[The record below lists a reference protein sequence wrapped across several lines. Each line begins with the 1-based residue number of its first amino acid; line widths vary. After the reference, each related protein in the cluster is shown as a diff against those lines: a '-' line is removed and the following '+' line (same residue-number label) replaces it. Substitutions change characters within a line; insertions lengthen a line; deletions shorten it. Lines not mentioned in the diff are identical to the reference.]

1 MSARR
6 GWRLLAAL
14 FLALIALAVPFRL
27 AFAQSSPELHFHSD
41 ADVVGIGETFHVT
54 LEALSSSDTPVNPQL
69 GAAPGFAVLGISPST
84 STQVNI
90 VNGTMSTQHG
100 LTTVWTL
107 RATKLGSFSVGPALV
122 TVGNTRFRGDS
133 ILVRVVPAGQAPRR
147 APPPQQNPFDPF
159 SALFGG
165 QFGRNPFPGF
175 EPPQPHPQPEEQVD
189 PHLALDQARAPAAFL
204 HATIDKNAV
213 VVGEQVTFTVYIYID
228 SAITRTP
235 ELNDPHEAP
244 ATDFVKRSLQAD
256 DAKVESVG
264 SANVGGKIYY
274 VQLLRRSALFPL
286 HAGDLEIGQMSVQLN
301 GAGAGLRRSEDL
313 FVHVSEPPVARRP
326 PGYMLGDVGM
336 MSLEAEVSGRDVEQE
351 GAIGVTVSLA
361 GTGNLPEKLHPPER
375 AGVEWLEPEVTAH
388 FASDKGRFAGTRTF
402 QYVVRFH
409 KAGDI
414 DLGDFS
420 LPYWNPQSNAY
431 EVARAPVGVIH
442 VKPGAVPV
450 ASAEGTAAD
459 PLPGLPRVRATREP
473 LPPPRRHFD
482 DAPGFWFGL
491 AAMPVAYA
499 VAVGASGAT
508 KRLRERRAREQGS
521 PRTEL
526 RTRVAAANAAAA
538 SGDARALDAAT
549 ARALEGATI
558 AGCGVNV
565 RGLTNGQVAQALA
578 DAGVAEE
585 SARQVE
591 SLLQACEMARFSA
604 SEGGASEAKERW
616 QQAQDVITR
625 LAGRT

>member
-1 MSARR
+1 VSARR
-6 GWRLLAAL
+6 GWRFLAAL
-14 FLALIALAVPFRL
+14 FWAVIALALPVRPAL
-27 AFAQSSPELHFHSD
+27 AQSSPELHFHSD

-69 GAAPGFAVLGISPST
+69 GATPGFAVLGISPST

-107 RATKLGSFSVGPALV
+107 RATKLGSFNVGPALV

-133 ILVRVVPAGQAPRR
+133 LLVRVVPAGQAPRR
-147 APPPQQNPFDPF
+147 APPAQQNPFDPF
-159 SALFGG
+159 SALFG

-175 EPPQPHPQPEEQVD
+175 EPQQQRPQPEEQVD

-204 HATIDKNAV
+204 HAVVDKNAV
-213 VVGEQVTFTVYIYID
+213 VVGEQVTYTVYIYID

-256 DAKVESVG
+256 DAKVEPVG
-264 SANVGGKIYY
+264 SANVGGRLYY
-274 VQLLRRSALFPL
+274 VQLLRKSALFPL

-301 GAGAGLRRSEDL
+301 GAGAGLRKSEDL
-313 FVHVSEPPVARRP
+313 FVHVSEPPVAGRP
-326 PGYMLGDVGM
+326 AGYMLGDVGTM
-336 MSLEAEVSGRDVEQE
+336 ALEAEVSGRDVEQE

-375 AGVEWLEPEVTAH
+375 AGVEWLDPEVTAH

-414 DLGDFS
+414 DLGDFT
-420 LPYWNPQSNAY
+420 LPYWNPLAGAY

-450 ASAEGTAAD
+450 TSAADTATD

-482 DAPGFWFGL
+482 DASAFWFGL
-491 AAMPVAYA
+491 AAMPFAYA

-508 KRLRERRAREQGS
+508 RRIRERRVREQGS

-538 SGDARALDAAT
+538 GGDARALDAAT

-565 RGLTNGQVAQALA
+565 RGLTNGLVAQALTG
-578 DAGVAEE
+578 AGVAEE

-604 SEGGASEAKERW
+604 SEGGATEAKERW
-616 QQAQDVITR
+616 EQAQAVITR